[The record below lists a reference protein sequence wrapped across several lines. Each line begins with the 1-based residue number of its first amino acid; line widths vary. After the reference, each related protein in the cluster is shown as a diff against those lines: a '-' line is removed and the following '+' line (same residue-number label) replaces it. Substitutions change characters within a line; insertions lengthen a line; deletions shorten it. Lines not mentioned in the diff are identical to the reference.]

1 MLEMIRIKRKPN
13 IYQIKSIR
21 VGSLEAAE
29 SRENGWF
36 TRRIIEQ
43 KFIFT

>member
-21 VGSLEAAE
+21 VGSLAAE
-29 SRENGWF
+29 KMGVLQERVIEEN
-36 TRRIIEQ
+36 
-43 KFIFT
+43 